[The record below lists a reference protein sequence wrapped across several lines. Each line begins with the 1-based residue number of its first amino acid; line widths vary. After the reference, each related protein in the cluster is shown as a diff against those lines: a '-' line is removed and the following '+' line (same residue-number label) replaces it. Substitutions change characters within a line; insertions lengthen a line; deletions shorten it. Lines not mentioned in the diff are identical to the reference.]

1 MEAVQKVAYEAYH
14 NKGYACGY
22 GVFYSIVGSLAEQYG
37 APYNQFPFSMLEVF
51 KGGISDWGTICGCL
65 GGAASAYAL
74 FWGRKER
81 DAMVDELFHWYST
94 TSLPLYKPAEA
105 KINLD
110 KTKPTIAES
119 QLCHISVS
127 RWCAANGIGEKS
139 KERSE
144 RCARLTADT
153 AGKAC
158 EIFNAKIEKGKDWK
172 GTYVAPESVKKCADE
187 CHKKPGSGSDWAKGH
202 MDCKPCH
209 DGGKALQNHYVNHP

>member
-1 MEAVQKVAYEAYH
+1 MPNPSSATFPSPA
-14 NKGYACGY
+14 
-22 GVFYSIVGSLAEQYG
+22 G
-37 APYNQFPFSMLEVF
+37 APP
-51 KGGISDWGTICGCL
+51 T
-65 GGAASAYAL
+65 ASA
-74 FWGRKER
+74 K
-81 DAMVDELFHWYST
+81 
-94 TSLPLYKPAEA
+94 
-105 KINLD
+105 
-110 KTKPTIAES
+110 
-119 QLCHISVS
+119 
-127 RWCAANGIGEKS
+127 KS